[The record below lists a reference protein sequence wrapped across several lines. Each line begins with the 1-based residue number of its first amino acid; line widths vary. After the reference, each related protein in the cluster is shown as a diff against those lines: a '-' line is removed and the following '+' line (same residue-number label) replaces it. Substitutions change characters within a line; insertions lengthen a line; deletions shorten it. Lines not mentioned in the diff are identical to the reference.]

1 MLKFCFTCWGKDV
14 GREMDEDT
22 VKLCIKN
29 LWPKLSMHARKIGK
43 FSRRLEEADKGHD
56 ITLKLRDILKAHI
69 VE

>member
-1 MLKFCFTCWGKDV
+1 
-14 GREMDEDT
+14 MDEDT